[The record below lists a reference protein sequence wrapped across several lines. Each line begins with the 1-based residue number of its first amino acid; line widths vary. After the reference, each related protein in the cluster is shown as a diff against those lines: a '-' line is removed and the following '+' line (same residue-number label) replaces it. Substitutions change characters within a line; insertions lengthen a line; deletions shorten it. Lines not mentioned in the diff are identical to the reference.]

1 MKRFAIVLLAL
12 SSCGSSDDPRATEQF
27 AVPAPGATLPPPPR
41 ATKAMTLKI
50 PDDTA
55 QLERLV
61 AMGYIVHEDHLDPP
75 GVASCPKMAENP
87 VM

>member
-1 MKRFAIVLLAL
+1 MKHYAIALLLL
-12 SSCGSSDDPRATEQF
+12 SACGPSGEREQPEESAGPAVEA
-27 AVPAPGATLPPPPR
+27 AVPPAPAT
-41 ATKAMTLKI
+41 TKAVVLAI
-50 PDDTA
+50 PDDKA

-61 AMGYIVHEDHLDPP
+61 AMGYKMHEDHLDPP